1 MECCEFEHDEFQR
14 RQIGEI
20 KQHRNRK
27 QNTGDRIQ
35 ETEYRRS
42 DSVKE
47 KHTEIIVERPP
58 WDTGGSA
65 RDDPYTRLAVAIVM
79 KAVEDYIA
87 ILKTFLK
94 GNLTDTEIHEYKLE
108 KRRLEQFFHSK
119 YYDLYTAFLTTEI
132 DPELLIKQ
140 CGIRAKERLEED
152 RKKEEAK
159 KAAEKVENKGKKSAK
174 KQATKKAVKQA
185 VKKAA
190 RKRQKARKH
199 NETEKIP

>member
-1 MECCEFEHDEFQR
+1 M
-14 RQIGEI
+14 
-20 KQHRNRK
+20 
-27 QNTGDRIQ
+27 
-35 ETEYRRS
+35 
-42 DSVKE
+42 KE

-65 RDDPYTRLAVAIVM
+65 KDDPYTRLAVAVVM
-79 KAVEDYIA
+79 KAVEDYIE
-87 ILKTFLK
+87 ILKMFLK
-94 GNLTDTEIHEYKLE
+94 GNLTDTEIREYKLE

-132 DPELLIKQ
+132 DPELLIQQ

-159 KAAEKVENKGKKSAK
+159 KTAEKAESKEKKSAK
-174 KQATKKAVKQA
+174 EQSTKKVAKQA

-190 RKRQKARKH
+190 KKWQKVRKH

>member
-1 MECCEFEHDEFQR
+1 M
-14 RQIGEI
+14 
-20 KQHRNRK
+20 
-27 QNTGDRIQ
+27 
-35 ETEYRRS
+35 
-42 DSVKE
+42 KE
-47 KHTEIIVERPP
+47 KGKYKKTIIARPP
-58 WDTGGSA
+58 WDSGGSA

-108 KRRLEQFFHSK
+108 KRRLEQFFYSK

-132 DPELLIKQ
+132 GPEILIKQ
-140 CGIRAKERLEED
+140 CGIRAKERLEEE

-159 KAAEKVENKGKKSAK
+159 KAAEKLENKEKKSAK
-174 KQATKKAVKQA
+174 KQATKKAAK
-185 VKKAA
+185 
-190 RKRQKARKH
+190 KRQKARKY

>member
-1 MECCEFEHDEFQR
+1 M
-14 RQIGEI
+14 
-20 KQHRNRK
+20 
-27 QNTGDRIQ
+27 
-35 ETEYRRS
+35 
-42 DSVKE
+42 KE

-65 RDDPYTRLAVAIVM
+65 KDDPYTRLAVAVVM
-79 KAVEDYIA
+79 KAVEDYIE
-87 ILKTFLK
+87 ILKMFLK
-94 GNLTDTEIHEYKLE
+94 GNLTDTEIHEGKLE

-140 CGIRAKERLEED
+140 CGIRAKECLEVKRKMEED
-152 RKKEEAK
+152 EAK
-159 KAAEKVENKGKKSAK
+159 KTAEKAEKKEAENPAKEKAAENGS
-174 KQATKKAVKQA
+174 KQA

-190 RKRQKARKH
+190 KKRQKARKY

>member
-1 MECCEFEHDEFQR
+1 MKE
-14 RQIGEI
+14 
-20 KQHRNRK
+20 
-27 QNTGDRIQ
+27 
-35 ETEYRRS
+35 
-42 DSVKE
+42 KE

-79 KAVEDYIA
+79 KAVEDYIE

-132 DPELLIKQ
+132 DPEILIKQ
-140 CGIRAKERLEED
+140 CGIRAKERLEEE
-152 RKKEEAK
+152 RNKEEAK
-159 KAAEKVENKGKKSAK
+159 KAAEKAESKEKKSAK
-174 KQATKKAVKQA
+174 KQATKKAAKQA

-190 RKRQKARKH
+190 KKWQKARKH

>member
-1 MECCEFEHDEFQR
+1 M
-14 RQIGEI
+14 
-20 KQHRNRK
+20 
-27 QNTGDRIQ
+27 
-35 ETEYRRS
+35 
-42 DSVKE
+42 KE

-79 KAVEDYIA
+79 KAVEDYIE
-87 ILKTFLK
+87 ILKMFLK

-119 YYDLYTAFLTTEI
+119 YYALYTAFLTTEI

-159 KAAEKVENKGKKSAK
+159 KAAENADKKETKKSAK
-174 KQATKKAVKQA
+174 KQATKKAAKQA

-190 RKRQKARKH
+190 KKQRKVRKH